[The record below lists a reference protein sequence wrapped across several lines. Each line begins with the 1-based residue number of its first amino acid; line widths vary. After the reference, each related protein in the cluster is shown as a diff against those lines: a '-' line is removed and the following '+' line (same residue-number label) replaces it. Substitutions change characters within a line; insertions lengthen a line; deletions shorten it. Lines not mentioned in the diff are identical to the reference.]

1 MNRRN
6 KMSAPII
13 ELYLCLW

>member
-6 KMSAPII
+6 KMSTPII